1 MFNQTFV
8 DGAGKT
14 KKPLTIALSV
24 VFEIAALCILI
35 LIPLVYTQA
44 LPVAQLR
51 NLLVAPAPPVAAS
64 PKLTAKA
71 QTKTSVR
78 RLNTTQ
84 LVAPIAIPKRVN
96 PINESAP
103 APDVGVVGSTSN
115 GSNGSSTVPDLIGVL
130 PEAGSPPPASAPP
143 KPPSSPIRVTQ
154 LSEAD
159 LIRKVQPVYPP
170 SARSARIQGV
180 VEFTAVISKE
190 GNIEHL
196 QLLRGHPLLVNA
208 ARDAVLQWKYRPTVL
223 NGKPVEV
230 ITDIFVKFT
239 LNQ

>member
-51 NLLVAPAPPVAAS
+51 NLLVAPAPPVAS
-64 PKLTAKA
+64 PPTPTAKV
-71 QTKTSVR
+71 QTKASVR

-84 LVAPIAIPKRVN
+84 LLAPVVIPKRVN

-103 APDVGVVGSTSN
+103 APDVGVVGSTGN
-115 GSNGSSTVPDLIGVL
+115 QGVGSPVPDLIGVL
-130 PEAGSPPPASAPP
+130 PPAGSPPPASAPL
-143 KPPSSPIRVTQ
+143 KPPSGPIRVTQ
-154 LSEAD
+154 VSEAN
-159 LIRKVQPVYPP
+159 LIRKVQPVYPQP
-170 SARSARIQGV
+170 ARSAHIQGA
-180 VEFTAVISKE
+180 VEFTAIISKE

-196 QLLRGHPLLVNA
+196 QLVRGHPLLVNA
-208 ARDAVLQWKYRPTVL
+208 ARDAVLQWKYRPTLL

-230 ITDIFVKFT
+230 ITDIIVNFR